1 MGVPKLPQ
9 MSPQSWFEPQVGY
22 PYGFP
27 SGPEIHRY
35 HPDRKGVFTTKLS
48 PSVCAE
54 PFEACQ
60 SEVVGVNWV
69 DGPFGCGDQ
78 IDRHLEDLKSLQ
90 TRLIRIFRKLCC
102 RARWNSPARREI
114 FYAQGVYLTGI
125 DMRRSVLLRKLV
137 STLIRSTQSLKIWSK
152 YVELTQ

>member
-1 MGVPKLPQ
+1 MPGNFRPTDFQTSRLRISCFILRSMQFTYGRSKLPQ

-114 FYAQGVYLTGI
+114 FL
-125 DMRRSVLLRKLV
+125 RSRCLSHRH
-137 STLIRSTQSLKIWSK
+137 
-152 YVELTQ
+152 